1 MTELKNF
8 VDLVAKMRLAQTRY
22 FELMGRAKKSKHPDD
37 FKNARHVLE
46 MSKQLER
53 QVDESVQAISKS
65 STTDKLV

>member
-1 MTELKNF
+1 MTELKTF

-37 FKNARHVLE
+37 FKNARQVLE

-53 QVDESVQAISKS
+53 QVDEQVLTLSKS
-65 STTDKLV
+65 LTTDKLA

>member
-37 FKNARHVLE
+37 FKNARQVLE

>member
-1 MTELKNF
+1 MNELKNF

-37 FKNARHVLE
+37 FKNARQVLE

-53 QVDESVQAISKS
+53 QVDDQVQVLSKA
-65 STTDKLV
+65 TATEKP